1 MKSPSARH
9 PLARPWSKAHTLPKA
24 PVRRTFHIPVSGCG
38 TDFEF
43 IARARLGGPW
53 GNRRGGESREQTI
66 ANGVYAVGLLHG
78 MDCVDTS
85 VASRKI
91 QSVAVAMRI
100 SEAVATAA
108 VRTYTLAVEHKFTKG
123 RKSTLVVGVCLYVAC
138 RQQTTQNRFML
149 IDFADILQVNL
160 HPIIDKF
167 CLTVL

>member
-1 MKSPSARH
+1 MW
-9 PLARPWSKAHTLPKA
+9 LKA
-24 PVRRTFHIPVSGCG
+24 PVRHTLRMPAPVCG
-38 TDFEF
+38 TDLERT
-43 IARARLGGPW
+43 ARARLGGPW

-66 ANGVYAVGLLHG
+66 ANGPFAVDPLHETG
-78 MDCVDTS
+78 VDIC

-123 RKSTLVVGVCLYVAC
+123 RKSTLMVGVCLYVAC

-160 HPIIDKF
+160 PPTVYKSRVIII
-167 CLTVL
+167 

>member
-1 MKSPSARH
+1 M
-9 PLARPWSKAHTLPKA
+9 
-24 PVRRTFHIPVSGCG
+24 PVSDKFHIFVLVYE
-38 TDFEF
+38 TDFEHT
-43 IARARLGGPW
+43 ARARLGGPW

-66 ANGVYAVGLLHG
+66 ANGTSAADLR
-78 MDCVDTS
+78 MKRIVDIC

-149 IDFADILQVNL
+149 IDFADILQVNPPPATHKL
-160 HPIIDKF
+160 R
-167 CLTVL
+167 LTVI

>member
-1 MKSPSARH
+1 M
-9 PLARPWSKAHTLPKA
+9 
-24 PVRRTFHIPVSGCG
+24 VRAWPIFHMERVIDIC
-38 TDFEF
+38 
-43 IARARLGGPW
+43 
-53 GNRRGGESREQTI
+53 
-66 ANGVYAVGLLHG
+66 
-78 MDCVDTS
+78 

-149 IDFADILQVNL
+149 IDFADILQVS
-160 HPIIDKF
+160 PPSTICKS
-167 CLTVL
+167 CLTII

>member
-1 MKSPSARH
+1 MKF
-9 PLARPWSKAHTLPKA
+9 PLARLLPALQWSRAHTLPKA
-24 PVRRTFHIPVSGCG
+24 PVCGMSRVPVAVCSAHIEYV
-38 TDFEF
+38 
-43 IARARLGGPW
+43 ARARLGGPW

-66 ANGVYAVGLLHG
+66 TNGTRGRSSTLTWI
-78 MDCVDTS
+78 VDICA
-85 VASRKI
+85 ASRKI

-149 IDFADILQVNL
+149 IDFADTLQVSPPPEI
-160 HPIIDKF
+160 HESRP
-167 CLTVL
+167 TSP

>member
-1 MKSPSARH
+1 M
-9 PLARPWSKAHTLPKA
+9 
-24 PVRRTFHIPVSGCG
+24 VRVRSIFHM
-38 TDFEF
+38 
-43 IARARLGGPW
+43 
-53 GNRRGGESREQTI
+53 RRI
-66 ANGVYAVGLLHG
+66 
-78 MDCVDTS
+78 VDICA
-85 VASRKI
+85 ASRKI

-160 HPIIDKF
+160 PSTIYKLCLII
-167 CLTVL
+167 T

>member
-1 MKSPSARH
+1 MRLRSIFYMKQ
-9 PLARPWSKAHTLPKA
+9 
-24 PVRRTFHIPVSGCG
+24 V
-38 TDFEF
+38 
-43 IARARLGGPW
+43 
-53 GNRRGGESREQTI
+53 
-66 ANGVYAVGLLHG
+66 
-78 MDCVDTS
+78 VD
-85 VASRKI
+85 VCAASRKI

-160 HPIIDKF
+160 PFTTYRSCLII
-167 CLTVL
+167 T